1 MKNWGRLKELERR
14 IDAEARLP
22 PSSKNDSPEA
32 DLRSIF
38 VERIIAGAQKLTP
51 AMILKIQKLGYDNY
65 LLSKLARPS
74 QVGVARFEK
83 LRDEGLI
90 ELTDEFIAFHHF
102 RERLRPEVRREIA
115 RLLAVALAS
124 GAHETD

>member
-22 PSSKNDSPEA
+22 PLSKSDSQEV

-38 VERIIAGAQKLTP
+38 IERIGAGAQKITP
-51 AMILKIQKLGYDNY
+51 AMIQKIRKLGYDNY

-74 QVGVARFEK
+74 QLGVARFEK

-90 ELTDEFIAFHHF
+90 ELTDEYIAFHHF
-102 RERLRPEVRREIA
+102 RERLKPEVRREIA
-115 RLLAVALAS
+115 RMLAVALTS
-124 GAHETD
+124 GAREME

>member
-22 PSSKNDSPEA
+22 PPLKTDSPTVN
-32 DLRSIF
+32 LRTIF
-38 VERIIAGAQKLTP
+38 VERIGAGAQKLTP
-51 AMILKIQKLGYDNY
+51 AMIQKLQKLGYDNY
-65 LLSKLARPS
+65 LLSKMGRPS
-74 QVGVARFEK
+74 QVGTPRFEK

-102 RERLRPEVRREIA
+102 RDRLRPEVRREIA
-115 RLLAVALAS
+115 RVLAVALSS
-124 GAHETD
+124 GALETD

>member
-22 PSSKNDSPEA
+22 PSSKNDSPQA

-38 VERIIAGAQKLTP
+38 VERIGAGAQKLTP

-115 RLLAVALAS
+115 RLLAVALES
-124 GAHETD
+124 GARETD